1 MISEQDLR
9 KTLHK
14 LIGQHF
20 PKTANPEKIAAALN
34 NASSIHNV
42 ALSAYGYIM
51 WVIEHCG
58 VSAIH
63 KGGLSVQANVDAYAS
78 VAKKYKEDMP
88 MHIINA
94 SKYVDKVFNT
104 IQDPELCMVRLEGMS
119 FPHVLYV
126 LFAAAGQEEAVMK
139 YRTEIEEHLKR
150 YPGSLDMLPEKFKNV
165 GRDVLNADA

>member
-1 MISEQDLR
+1 M
-9 KTLHK
+9 

-20 PKTANPEKIAAALN
+20 PKTANPERIADSLN
-34 NASSIHNV
+34 KASDIHGV

-51 WVIEHCG
+51 WVLEHCG
-58 VSAIH
+58 ISAITR
-63 KGGLSVQANVDAYAS
+63 GGLSMQANIDAYAA

-94 SKYVDKVFNT
+94 SNYVDKVFNT

-126 LFAAAGQEEAVMK
+126 LFAAAGQSDIVANYK
-139 YRTEIEEHLKR
+139 TEIEEHLKR
-150 YPGSLDMLPEKFKNV
+150 YPGSLDLLPEKFKSV
-165 GRDVLNADA
+165 GREVLNADA